1 MEKERKVKHPSDSY
15 TEQVHIITQSDINGF
30 DRLFGGALMAW
41 IDILAAVVARRHSE
55 RNVTTVFVD
64 TLEFRAPAR
73 VNDTIYMT
81 GKLTYAGKTSMEV
94 CVKTFVEE
102 LSGDRKLINVAYL
115 ILVALASSPPKCRSS
130 FPSPS
135 PNLRNGKPAPAA
147 VPSANSAAP
156 RTIDRSHHLKHKK
169 KEPKTNIY

>member
-1 MEKERKVKHPSDSY
+1 MNEERRVKHPSDSA

-30 DRLFGGALMAW
+30 DRLFGGALMSW

-73 VNDTIYMT
+73 VNDTVYMT
-81 GKLTYAGKTSMEV
+81 GKMTYAGRTSMEV

-102 LSGDRKLINVAYL
+102 LSGERKLINVAYL
-115 ILVALASSPPKCRSS
+115 ILVALDEKEEPTEVPGLIPVTEEELEEWNAGARRRALRKQRRSEK
-130 FPSPS
+130 F
-135 PNLRNGKPAPAA
+135 
-147 VPSANSAAP
+147 
-156 RTIDRSHHLKHKK
+156 
-169 KEPKTNIY
+169 

>member
-1 MEKERKVKHPSDSY
+1 MSGERRVKHPSDSA

-30 DRLFGGALMAW
+30 DRLFGGALMSW

-73 VNDTIYMT
+73 VNDTVYMT
-81 GKLTYAGKTSMEV
+81 GKMTYAGRTSMEV

-102 LSGDRKLINVAYL
+102 LSGERKLINVAYL
-115 ILVALASSPPKCRSS
+115 ILVALDEKEEPTEVPGLIPVTEEELEEWNAGARRRA
-130 FPSPS
+130 
-135 PNLRNGKPAPAA
+135 LRKQRRNEKF
-147 VPSANSAAP
+147 
-156 RTIDRSHHLKHKK
+156 
-169 KEPKTNIY
+169 

>member
-1 MEKERKVKHPSDSY
+1 MSEKRIPKHPADSR

-55 RNVTTVFVD
+55 LNVTTVFVD

-81 GKLTYAGKTSMEV
+81 GKITYAGKTSMEV

-102 LSGDRKLINVAYL
+102 LSGERKLINVAYL
-115 ILVALASSPPKCRSS
+115 ILVALDEEENPAEVPELIPVTEEELEDWKAGKRRRE
-130 FPSPS
+130 
-135 PNLRNGKPAPAA
+135 LRKQRRNEKF
-147 VPSANSAAP
+147 
-156 RTIDRSHHLKHKK
+156 
-169 KEPKTNIY
+169 

>member
-1 MEKERKVKHPSDSY
+1 MEKERRVKHPSDSY

-30 DRLFGGALMAW
+30 DRLFGGALMSW

-81 GKLTYAGKTSMEV
+81 GKLTHVGKTSMEV
-94 CVKTFVEE
+94 CVRTFVEE
-102 LSGDRKLINVAYL
+102 LSGERKLINVAYL
-115 ILVALASSPPKCRSS
+115 ILVALDENEAPTEVPALIPVTETELEDWKAGERRRA
-130 FPSPS
+130 
-135 PNLRNGKPAPAA
+135 LR
-147 VPSANSAAP
+147 
-156 RTIDRSHHLKHKK
+156 
-169 KEPKTNIY
+169 KTRQSEKF

>member
-1 MEKERKVKHPSDSY
+1 
-15 TEQVHIITQSDINGF
+15 
-30 DRLFGGALMAW
+30 MAW
-41 IDILAAVVARRHSE
+41 IDILAAVVARRNSE

-115 ILVALASSPPKCRSS
+115 ILVALDENEQPTEVPELLPVTESELEEWKAGARRRA
-130 FPSPS
+130 
-135 PNLRNGKPAPAA
+135 LRKQR
-147 VPSANSAAP
+147 
-156 RTIDRSHHLKHKK
+156 RT
-169 KEPKTNIY
+169 ENY